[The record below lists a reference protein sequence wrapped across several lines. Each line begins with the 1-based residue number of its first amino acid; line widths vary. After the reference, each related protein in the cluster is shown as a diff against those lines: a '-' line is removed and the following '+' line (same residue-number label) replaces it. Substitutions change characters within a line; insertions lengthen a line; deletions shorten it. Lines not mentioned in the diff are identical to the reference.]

1 MQGCIQPWNTGAKH
15 LLNGNGDA
23 LNTLFWWR
31 KSCKLQIQQK
41 NTNYAQMSFICH
53 IHNYT
58 EYNEELNVF
67 SAFNPSIW
75 SSGQP
80 TLQRP
85 GSSWGFSALL
95 KSLTSVVDSEQK
107 CSNSFECADEVR
119 HIHLYI
125 LYILAVVDTS
135 CQSRDSNPQPWG
147 YKSNSLSIRPRL
159 PMGLGILSYLIE
171 SWAFPVIFLLIYPSV
186 WLEISSFVSASVQFH
201 DISFHN
207 VDNHVFQTC
216 YACQYPP

>member
-1 MQGCIQPWNTGAKH
+1 MHNNIVSTKWHAVLH
-15 LLNGNGDA
+15 SA
-23 LNTLFWWR
+23 LKKRCKTFIKWKWW
-31 KSCKLQIQQK
+31 CVEHPVLMTQELQLQIQQK

-58 EYNEELNVF
+58 EYNEEWNVF
-67 SAFNPSIW
+67 SVFNPSIW

-95 KSLTSVVDSEQK
+95 KSLTSVVDREQK

-125 LYILAVVDTS
+125 LEVVDTS
-135 CQSRDSNPQPWG
+135 CQSRDSNPQPWVSSPTLYPLG
-147 YKSNSLSIRPRL
+147 HDCPRA
-159 PMGLGILSYLIE
+159 
-171 SWAFPVIFLLIYPSV
+171 W
-186 WLEISSFVSASVQFH
+186 
-201 DISFHN
+201 
-207 VDNHVFQTC
+207 VFC
-216 YACQYPP
+216 HI

>member
-1 MQGCIQPWNTGAKH
+1 M
-15 LLNGNGDA
+15 
-23 LNTLFWWR
+23 
-31 KSCKLQIQQK
+31 
-41 NTNYAQMSFICH
+41 
-53 IHNYT
+53 
-58 EYNEELNVF
+58 F

-125 LYILAVVDTS
+125 LAVVDTG
-135 CQSRDSNPQPWG
+135 SRGHTEPGFKPTTLCYLGFQVQ
-147 YKSNSLSIRPRL
+147 LSI
-159 PMGLGILSYLIE
+159 
-171 SWAFPVIFLLIYPSV
+171 
-186 WLEISSFVSASVQFH
+186 H
-201 DISFHN
+201 
-207 VDNHVFQTC
+207 
-216 YACQYPP
+216 